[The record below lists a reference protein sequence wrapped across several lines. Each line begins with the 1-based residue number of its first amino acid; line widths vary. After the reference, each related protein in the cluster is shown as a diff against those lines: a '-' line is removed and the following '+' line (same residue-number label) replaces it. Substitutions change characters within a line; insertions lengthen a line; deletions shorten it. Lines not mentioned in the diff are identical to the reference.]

1 MAKDPLSG
9 GFGSSPLGLA
19 RFILHL
25 PNFFKLYWR
34 LFTDRRVSLLP
45 KIILVLGVAYLLV
58 PSDILFDFL
67 PLPPLGLFDDT
78 VVLIVAAKGFMALC
92 PRRIVEEHVR
102 LIDEGS

>member
-34 LFTDRRVSLLP
+34 LFTDRRVSL
-45 KIILVLGVAYLLV
+45 GVAYLVV
-58 PSDILFDFL
+58 PTDVL
-67 PLPPLGLFDDT
+67 PDLLLPLGLVDDT
-78 VVLIVAAKGFMALC
+78 VVLIMAAKGFMALC

>member
-45 KIILVLGVAYLLV
+45 KIILVLGVAYLVV
-58 PSDILFDFL
+58 PTDVL
-67 PLPPLGLFDDT
+67 PDLLLPLGLVDDT
-78 VVLIVAAKGFMALC
+78 VVLIMAAKGFMALC

>member
-58 PSDILFDFL
+58 PSDVL
-67 PLPPLGLFDDT
+67 PDLLLPLGLVDDT
-78 VVLIVAAKGFMALC
+78 AVLVVAAKTFMALC